1 MIEIATQGEG
11 NLMYQIAANYYLP
24 WDAVPRTSDQGEA
37 MSIGVKYDR
46 TQLQMNDNVTVNVD
60 VRLTDPN
67 ARVDSALIDL
77 GVPPGFAVQSEDLDR
92 LVAHYRDLPADFAG
106 ARIERYEPTG
116 RQVILYVTNLSGA
129 EPLSF
134 DYHVKAKYPL
144 SVQTPSSIAYDY
156 YNPDQAGEVKPLMLT
171 VTE

>member
-1 MIEIATQGEG
+1 
-11 NLMYQIAANYYLP
+11 
-24 WDAVPRTSDQGEA
+24 

-60 VRLTDPN
+60 VRLNDSN

-92 LVAHYRDLPADFAG
+92 LVAHYRDLPADYAG
-106 ARIERYEPTG
+106 ARIERYELTG
-116 RQVILYVTNLSGA
+116 RQVIVYVTNLSGKEA
-129 EPLSF
+129 LEFSYRL
-134 DYHVKAKYPL
+134 KAKYPL
-144 SVQTPSSIAYDY
+144 SVQTPASTAYDY
-156 YNPDQAGEVKPLMLT
+156 YNPDHVGEVPPLVLT